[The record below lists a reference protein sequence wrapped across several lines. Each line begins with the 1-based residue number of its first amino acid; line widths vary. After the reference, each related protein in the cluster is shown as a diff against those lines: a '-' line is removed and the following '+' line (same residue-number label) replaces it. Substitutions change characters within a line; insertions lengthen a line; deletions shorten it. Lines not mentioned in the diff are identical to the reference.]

1 MNYDVNELS
10 LEEKIGQMIIIGL
23 DTNITEKL
31 LKKIINKYKVGGV
44 LLYKKNYKNY
54 EEMINLVN
62 KIKELNSKNK
72 IPIFISID
80 QEGGRVNRIP
90 NEFENLPGATKLV
103 EKSVEEDL
111 VKMSGE
117 ITGEMLNKLGIDMNF
132 APVLDIKRFKDTH
145 AIGDRAYS
153 NDVEKVS
160 KYGIEYMKA
169 LQENNIISVVKHFP
183 GHGATKEDSHFK
195 LPKINCDFEKL
206 ENEDMKPFKIAIE
219 NKVDGILIGHL
230 KINKVTLNLPASMS
244 RRFITKY
251 IRKKYRFNGLVIS
264 DDVRMKGVRIR
275 YGKDNAVKKAF
286 LACNDIVIFKY
297 DNDISVID
305 KIVNLAK
312 ENKIEMKRINSS
324 VRRILKVK
332 QKYNMNNDYIEKDD
346 KFINKINEKIEYV
359 RSRVL
364 PFNS

>member
-1 MNYDVNELS
+1 MNYDINKLS

-23 DTNITEKL
+23 DTNITEKIL
-31 LKKIINKYKVGGV
+31 DKIINKYKVGGV

-54 EEMINLVN
+54 EEMISLIN
-62 KIKELNSKNK
+62 KIKELNSNNK
-72 IPIFISID
+72 VPVFISID
-80 QEGGRVNRIP
+80 QEGGRVNRMP
-90 NEFENLPGATKLV
+90 NEFKNLPVASKLA
-103 EKSVEEDL
+103 EKSVEEDF

-117 ITGEMLNKLGIDMNF
+117 ITGKMLNKVGIDMDF

-153 NDVEKVS
+153 EEVKKVS
-160 KYGIEYMKA
+160 KYGIEYMKE
-169 LQENNIISVVKHFP
+169 LQKNNVISVVKHFP

-206 ENEDMKPFKIAIE
+206 ENEDMKPFKKAIE

-230 KINKVTLNLPASMS
+230 KINKVTRNLPASMS

-286 LACNDIVIFKY
+286 LACNDIIIFKY

-305 KIVNLAK
+305 KIVKLAK
-312 ENKIEMKRINSS
+312 ENKIEIKRVNSS

-332 QKYNMNNDYIEKDD
+332 QKYDMNNNYIEKDEEFV
-346 KFINKINEKIEYV
+346 KKINEEIEYV
-359 RSRVL
+359 RSRIL
-364 PFNS
+364 